1 MPIPAQYFI
10 PVLLLST
17 SAHAGPYI
25 ELGIGAK
32 FSECDCSR
40 LDNPIGIAAAG
51 YDFKNG
57 FRIEVEHRSSLVQ
70 KDYGSNIVSVRYRW
84 EW

>member
-1 MPIPAQYFI
+1 MKYLILF
-10 PVLLLST
+10 LLAT

-32 FSECDCSR
+32 FGECDCNR

-51 YDFKNG
+51 YQFNNGLRIDF
-57 FRIEVEHRSSLVQ
+57 EHRSSLVQ
-70 KDYGSNIVSVRYRW
+70 KDYGSNVASIRYRW
-84 EW
+84 EFK